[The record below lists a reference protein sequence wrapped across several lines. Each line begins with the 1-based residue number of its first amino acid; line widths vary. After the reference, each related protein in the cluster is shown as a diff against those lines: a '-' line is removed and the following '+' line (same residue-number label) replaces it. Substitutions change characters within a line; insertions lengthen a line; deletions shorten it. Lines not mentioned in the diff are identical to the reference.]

1 MREFSQAGSG
11 LLIGLGYLDPLLL
24 LELLAR
30 LVIERFLAAPEKS
43 LNHLDKVI
51 CPPRIIDS
59 PLR

>member
-1 MREFSQAGSG
+1 MREFSQAGSEP
-11 LLIGLGYLDPLLL
+11 LIGIGYLDPLLL

-30 LVIERFLAAPEKS
+30 LLIERFLAAAGKS

-51 CPPRIIDS
+51 CPPGVIDS

>member
-30 LVIERFLAAPEKS
+30 LVIERFLAAPGKS